1 MGLITS
7 TVYGVEVFLFM
18 ERKLGHLLDRAK
30 VLQYLKDR
38 EKEEGGFS
46 LVPELYPDI
55 EDTYYAIRT
64 LKLLN
69 GAINRDKTVQYLKR
83 VDWRQVYSPR
93 TIYMLTYLHLT
104 LNLDFPPPLVHF
116 LNQEGPIFQ
125 TLDGQYFFDETQK
138 LLNRSSIPLISLFP
152 SQAHPHENLQALR
165 KKVVIWINHRVHF
178 EREGI
183 IQWVQSCQN
192 GDGGFGFYPGTTS
205 FMENTY
211 CALEILS
218 KLGSLPL
225 RAEDCRQ
232 YLLNCQTKSGGFGRA
247 PMSFPFIESTFHAVS
262 CWLLLNTIENKT
274 SKAS

>member
-1 MGLITS
+1 
-7 TVYGVEVFLFM
+7 M
-18 ERKLGHLLDRAK
+18 ERKSGHSLDVAK

-38 EKEEGGFS
+38 QKEEGGFS

-69 GAINRDKTVQYLKR
+69 GAIHRDKTVQYLKR

-104 LNLDFPPPLVHF
+104 LKLKFPPPLVR
-116 LNQEGPIFQ
+116 LLKQEGPIYQ
-125 TLDGQYFFDETQK
+125 TLDGQYFSDEIQK
-138 LLNRSSIPLISLFP
+138 LLNRPYKLLALFFSS
-152 SQAHPHENLQALR
+152 QVHQNENLQALR
-165 KKVVIWINHRVHF
+165 KKVSVWIAHRIHF

-205 FMENTY
+205 FVENTY

-218 KLGSLPL
+218 KLGSSPL
-225 RAEDCRQ
+225 RGEDCRQ
-232 YLLNCQTKSGGFGRA
+232 YLLSCQTKSGGFGRA
-247 PMSFPFIESTFHAVS
+247 PMSFPFIESTFQAIAG
-262 CWLLLNTIENKT
+262 LLILDEMERGKET
-274 SKAS
+274 